1 MIAKTAALALM
12 MLAALQP
19 ATARTMTADRGPL
32 ENTRIESAAM
42 LERLRGNSGITLQWI
57 SWDYR
62 GHVRVTDSGGLV
74 HLSGEQDERGGPGQL
89 TLDGDVMAIDADS
102 FTFRGHI
109 SIIGAPDEGRV
120 CERDGTFEFLITQN
134 RRYWRPQHM
143 EACDGL
149 TDYVDIYF

>member
-1 MIAKTAALALM
+1 MTIVKPAALAL
-12 MLAALQP
+12 LALTALQP
-19 ATARTMTADRGPL
+19 ATARTLVVPPAEQTVV
-32 ENTRIESAAM
+32 ESAAM
-42 LERLRGNSGITLQWI
+42 LARLRGNSGISLQWI

-62 GHVRVTDSGGLV
+62 GHVRVSDRDGLV
-74 HLSGEQDERGGPGQL
+74 RLSGEQEERTGPGRL
-89 TLDGDVMAIDADS
+89 TLDGDVLAIDADS

-134 RRYWRPQHM
+134 RRYWRLQDM
-143 EACDGL
+143 QACDGL